1 MALSP
6 EVLKAVLS
14 EVAEN
19 VAVLQTELVESAMPL
34 DDPQTLD
41 QLYRAAHTMKGLAGA
56 VEMRELHQLANAME
70 LVISQA
76 RSGALVVDGAI
87 GELLREASSGC
98 AELASG
104 EGSTPI
110 DAAALVQRLEAI
122 ESSSAPTRRVL
133 FHTTSAPTGYV
144 EPATR
149 SSRPLDPQKSDS

>member
-34 DDPQTLD
+34 DDPQALD

-76 RSGALVVDGAI
+76 RSGALVIDGSV
-87 GELLREASSGC
+87 GEILREASSGC
-98 AELASG
+98 AALASG
-104 EGSTPI
+104 EASAPV
-110 DAAALVQRLEAI
+110 DASLLVQRLEAI

-133 FHTTSAPTGYV
+133 FHTTSAPTSYA
-144 EPATR
+144 EPSTR
-149 SSRPLDPQKSDS
+149 SSRPLEPPSDS

>member
-19 VAVLQTELVESAMPL
+19 VVVLQTELVESAMPL
-34 DDPQTLD
+34 EDAPTLD

-56 VEMRELHQLANAME
+56 VEMRDLHQLANAME

-76 RSGALVVDGAI
+76 RSGALVIDGSI
-87 GELLREASSGC
+87 GEILREASAGC

-104 EGSTPI
+104 EGASQVDT
-110 DAAALVQRLEAI
+110 AALVQRLEGI

-133 FHTTSAPTGYV
+133 FHTTSAPTAYAD
-144 EPATR
+144 PATR
-149 SSRPLDPQKSDS
+149 SSRPLEPPHES